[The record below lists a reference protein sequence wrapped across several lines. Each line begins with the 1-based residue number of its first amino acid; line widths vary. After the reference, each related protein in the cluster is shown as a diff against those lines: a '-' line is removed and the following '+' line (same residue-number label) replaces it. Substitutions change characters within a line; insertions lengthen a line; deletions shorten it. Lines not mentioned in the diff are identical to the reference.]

1 VSTRTAKE
9 YKLKSNAAVSSEGM
23 RAPTVSRGELEE
35 KEILKRL
42 HTGLYLSN
50 LHYLNWSDQ
59 PAGRMTG
66 MTRYACFWVENGK
79 IVSPIENMRWDDS
92 LFSLLGNNLEA
103 LTRFQNFIPEVMTY
117 EQRSLGGMLIPGAL
131 LSKMSFTI

>member
-1 VSTRTAKE
+1 
-9 YKLKSNAAVSSEGM
+9 
-23 RAPTVSRGELEE
+23 
-35 KEILKRL
+35 
-42 HTGLYLSN
+42 
-50 LHYLNWSDQ
+50 
-59 PAGRMTG
+59 
-66 MTRYACFWVENGK
+66 
-79 IVSPIENMRWDDS
+79 VSPIENMRWDDS